1 MIAFFTKW
9 QLVGKQR
16 IINYGLSLSA
26 LILFD
31 KGKIYIFFV
40 IIISIFLSLKASVG
54 SVFHKHVLL

>member
-31 KGKIYIFFV
+31 KGKKNFF
-40 IIISIFLSLKASVG
+40 S
-54 SVFHKHVLL
+54 